1 MSDNFQNN
9 FVENEKW
16 DFETE
21 QNWLGF
27 CDLIVKEFIRQK
39 PEEYK
44 KLKEKYNENN
54 GSTNNANKT

>member
-1 MSDNFQNN
+1 MSEELSNKNLDNEIWN
-9 FVENEKW
+9 
-16 DFETE
+16 FETE

-54 GSTNNANKT
+54 GNTNNANKT